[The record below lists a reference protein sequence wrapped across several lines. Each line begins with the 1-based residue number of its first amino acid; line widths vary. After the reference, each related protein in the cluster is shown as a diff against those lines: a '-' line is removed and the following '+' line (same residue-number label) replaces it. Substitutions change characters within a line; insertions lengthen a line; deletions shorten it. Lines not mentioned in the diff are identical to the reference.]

1 MNKSAY
7 KIATVL
13 LVGAFVASGYTTADG
28 NNSYD
33 DSTIEITDAIGAY
46 ATQVVNTTPAYSQG
60 TMVSITDTLENVV
73 VNETATVDTSTTD
86 ANAVDTEAKTD
97 TLVKYPQFIGIL
109 IPNVEESLN
118 IRAEA
123 NEESERLG
131 KLPAGAS
138 AVIIERGDQWTKIQ
152 SGSVV
157 GYVKNDFVVTGDAA
171 GEYAEAHCTKVAIVT
186 TETLKVRENQDET
199 STCVTMVAA
208 GDEYQVKS
216 EENGWAQVQLD
227 ENTTGY
233 VSEDYVNVSFAL
245 TNAISKEE
253 EEAIAKREAEEAA
266 VAEEARKAAE
276 EAEAAK
282 KAESNKSTKKKK
294 TTKKTNSSS
303 GGSSSGSTVVA
314 DSGSGGRSD
323 IANYALQFVGNPY
336 VYGGT
341 SLTDGADCSGFVMS
355 VYANFGY
362 SLPHSSSALQG
373 VGTGVSTDS
382 LQPGDILCYSGHVA
396 IYIGGGQIVHASSAK
411 TGIKISNANYK
422 PIITARRVG

>member
-33 DSTIEITDAIGAY
+33 DSTIEITDAVGAY

-73 VNETATVDTSTTD
+73 VNETAAVDTTTTD
-86 ANAVDTEAKTD
+86 TNTVDTEAKTD
-97 TLVKYPQFIGIL
+97 ALVKYPQFIGIL

-138 AVIIERGDQWTKIQ
+138 AVIVERGDQWTKIQ

-157 GYVKNDFVVTGDAA
+157 GYVRNDFVVTGDAA

-186 TETLKVRENQDET
+186 TETLKVRESQDEN

-233 VSEDYVNVSFAL
+233 VSEEYVNVSFAL

-266 VAEEARKAAE
+266 AAEEAARKAAE

-282 KAESNKSTKKKK
+282 KAEANKGKKK
-294 TTKKTNSSS
+294 TTTTKKPSGSS
-303 GGSSSGSTVVA
+303 GGTTVVA
-314 DSGSGGRSD
+314 DSGAGGRSD

-341 SLTDGADCSGFVMS
+341 SLTNGADCSGFVMS
-355 VYANFGY
+355 VFANFGY

-373 VGTGVSTDS
+373 VGTGVSTDA
-382 LQPGDILCYSGHVA
+382 LQPGDIICYSGHVG

-411 TGIKISNANYK
+411 TGIKVSNANYK
-422 PIITARRVG
+422 PIVAARRVG